1 MITTVLE
8 HNHFKWID
16 VVLPTQEELQ
26 RLATTYAIHLTSIRD
41 CLQPNHLPKYEKI
54 GDVTFLITRGYDE
67 KAPVHASNVLDL
79 TRKVA
84 IFKGS
89 DFLITVHRVDLDYL
103 AAIREKWQAIAPDT
117 IQHLQFQ
124 ILCDILHAISSSY
137 EMPLDTAEGMLDE
150 IENKIFLRK
159 VHGLNLSFQE
169 VYLLRRKV
177 SVYQRMLHLALDILA
192 KINILS
198 DIERNAPFL
207 QDIKDD
213 THRLLFI
220 SEQISENVNYLIN
233 LHLSLM
239 SNRTNEVMRVLTI
252 FSVFFMPITFIVG
265 IYGMNFEH
273 MPELKWQY
281 GYFNVWLL
289 ILGITMGLFIWFKRK
304 GFL

>member
-1 MITTVLE
+1 MITTILK

-26 RLATTYAIHLTSIRD
+26 ELATTYAIHLTSIRD

-54 GDVTFLITRGYDE
+54 ADVTFLIARGYDE
-67 KAPVHASNVLDL
+67 KASLHASNVLDL

-84 IFKGS
+84 IFKGT

-103 AAIREKWQAIAPDT
+103 ATVREKWQAISPDT
-117 IQHLQFQ
+117 VQHLQFQ
-124 ILCDILHAISSSY
+124 ILCDILQAILSSY
-137 EMPLDTAEGMLDE
+137 ESPLDMAEAMLDD
-150 IENKIFLRK
+150 IENKIFMRK
-159 VHGLNLSFQE
+159 GRIIHQSFQE

-177 SVYQRMLHLALDILA
+177 LIYQRMLHLALDMLA
-192 KINILS
+192 KLNISS

-213 THRLLFI
+213 TLRLLFI
-220 SEQISENVNYLIN
+220 SEQICENVNYLIN

-239 SNRTNEVMRVLTI
+239 SNRTNEVMRVLTV

-265 IYGMNFEH
+265 VYGMNFEH
-273 MPELKWQY
+273 MPELKWQH
-281 GYFNVWLL
+281 GYFDVWLV
-289 ILGITMGLFIWFKRK
+289 ILSVSLGLWIWFKRK